1 MITSEKEKTSGCC
14 YEAIIDNN
22 DYIEEFNKEYCSD
35 YPDGYGDSNWKNY
48 IPFLLITPKND
59 IWFHVFQEQLY
70 KKDKYLFLKYKYAL
84 LYYLKSRKIDL
95 WKKAYYLD
103 EKPNFKKLCEF
114 FCSKEE
120 RDWRKRKY
128 YNEDGEPNC
137 PYCTDCPEIPF

>member
-1 MITSEKEKTSGCC
+1 MIASEKEKTSGCC

-35 YPDGYGDSNWKNY
+35 YPDGYVDSKWKNY
-48 IPFLLITPKND
+48 IPYLLITPKND
-59 IWFHVFQEQLY
+59 SLFLDFQEKLF

-95 WKKAYYLD
+95 WRTVYYLD
-103 EKPNFKKLCEF
+103 KKPNFKKLCEF

-120 RDWRKRKY
+120 RDWRKRKSY
-128 YNEDGEPNC
+128 YIEDGELGC
-137 PYCTDCPEIPF
+137 PYCTDHRIPF